1 MISRVCIAGC
11 LAGLLGACG
20 GGGDAA
26 TPPST
31 STVGTVVTS
40 PVTTNTKE
48 QSTALLVAEL
58 SSAND
63 VKYQQ
68 YRAAASANTV
78 TYATSIG
85 ARVTGNSALYI
96 ANKLAFETAVRSFL
110 SGFLSRLEQVSKTYP
125 IDAARLIL
133 ELDSYQKND
142 VDNLTQLSI
151 NSRAG
156 VDVSVVNALY
166 ETAKA
171 SVRTYN

>member
-1 MISRVCIAGC
+1 
-11 LAGLLGACG
+11 
-20 GGGDAA
+20 
-26 TPPST
+26 
-31 STVGTVVTS
+31 
-40 PVTTNTKE
+40 
-48 QSTALLVAEL
+48 
-58 SSAND
+58 
-63 VKYQQ
+63 
-68 YRAAASANTV
+68 
-78 TYATSIG
+78 
-85 ARVTGNSALYI
+85 
-96 ANKLAFETAVRSFL
+96 L